1 MNPRLSD
8 LLALELSTMQ
18 PKQKT
23 QFRKEL
29 DKILPQA
36 VKTAAD
42 KAKMPAETAPVENKV
57 TE

>member
-42 KAKMPAETAPVENKV
+42 KAKMPAEKPQAEGTS
-57 TE
+57 